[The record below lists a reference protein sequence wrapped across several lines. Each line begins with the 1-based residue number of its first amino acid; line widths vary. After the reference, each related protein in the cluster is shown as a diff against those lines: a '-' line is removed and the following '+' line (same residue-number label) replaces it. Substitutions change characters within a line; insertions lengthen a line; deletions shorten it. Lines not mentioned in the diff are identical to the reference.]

1 MLASSRRRPT
11 TNTLAVTVLLLA
23 ALAAALAPPPLQAA
37 DGVVFR
43 LEDPRDDDHG
53 DGTIRYPLS
62 YYDLRPGALDLV
74 AIEVRNEGDEA
85 VFEVTFAGNVLKTDR
100 RTIDIGGGNLDDL
113 ARHDFFQQNVD
124 IYIDTD
130 RQPGSGGLNALPGRK
145 ANIDPQSAWERA
157 VVLTPRPFDARTAT
171 ERLLLREL
179 RQELD
184 RGETPPEETQRLKE
198 SIPTDVAR
206 HILFPNKIRVRGSKI
221 IFQVPHEF
229 LGGPAKAT
237 WSYVIFSSG
246 AQVDQRF
253 DVSADVGFARQESL
267 FILPVAPGGAQ
278 ERFGG
283 ARDDD
288 YQQPPILDLIV
299 APGQSQ
305 KQLLANYDAYRKRPV
320 VLPGVVPAEIPAN

>member
-1 MLASSRRRPT
+1 MFVRLRNALFTLGPAAVL
-11 TNTLAVTVLLLA
+11 LAVWVPAMTA
-23 ALAAALAPPPLQAA
+23 PALAAEDL
-37 DGVVFR
+37 VFR

-74 AIEVRNEGDEA
+74 AVEVRNEGDEV
-85 VFEVTFAGNVLKTDR
+85 VFEVGFARNVVKTDR

-113 ARHDFFQQNVD
+113 ARFDFFQQNVD

-130 RQPGSGGLNALPGRK
+130 RQSGSGGLNALPGRK
-145 ANIDPQSAWERA
+145 ANLAPETAWERA
-157 VVLTPRPFDARTAT
+157 VVLTPRPFDARTAI

-184 RGETPPEETQRLKE
+184 RGELPPEDTARLKE

-206 HILFPNKIRVRGSKI
+206 HIFFPNKIRVRGSKI
-221 IFQVPHEF
+221 IFSVPQEF
-229 LGGPAKAT
+229 LGGPAQAS

-246 AQVDQRF
+246 AQIDQRF
-253 DVSADVGFARQESL
+253 DFSADVNFARQQSL

-299 APGQSQ
+299 APGTSQ
-305 KQLLANYDAYRKRPV
+305 KQVLSNYDPYRKRPV
-320 VLPGVVPAEIPAN
+320 VLPGVVPAELQKPAP